1 MVGGIQTTRYSYDTL
16 GRVSAE
22 LQVETGRITAYAY
35 DAGDNLFTLTDPAGN
50 RTLYTYNARGELTA
64 IQDPLAGFQRFRYS
78 ATGTLL
84 EYEDQGGN
92 TTTHTYDS
100 LNRRTAETHGHGT
113 THFAQWS
120 YDGEGNLLTAGNT
133 TTGRRYT
140 YDAAGRLIL
149 GTESLVGPT
158 LFGADV
164 VIDRVRR

>member
-35 DAGDNLFTLTDPAGN
+35 DAGDNLFALTDPAGN

-64 IQDPLAGFQRFRYS
+64 IQDPLAAFQRFRYS

-92 TTTHTYDS
+92 TTT
-100 LNRRTAETHGHGT
+100 
-113 THFAQWS
+113 
-120 YDGEGNLLTAGNT
+120 
-133 TTGRRYT
+133 GRRYT
-140 YDAAGRLIL
+140 YDAAARLIL
-149 GTESLVGPT
+149 GTESLVSPV
-158 LFGADV
+158 LFVADV